1 MSAMQ
6 DFYIAPVS
14 IDACVA
20 RAQAARSQD
29 LARLLLGLPATLR
42 RVILAICARTNSPS
56 APAGKAA

>member
-20 RAQAARSQD
+20 RAQAARSQA
-29 LARLLLGLPATLR
+29 LAQMLRELPAKLSR
-42 RVILAICARTNSPS
+42 FVGHFRSQY
-56 APAGKAA
+56 APAAGGKLA